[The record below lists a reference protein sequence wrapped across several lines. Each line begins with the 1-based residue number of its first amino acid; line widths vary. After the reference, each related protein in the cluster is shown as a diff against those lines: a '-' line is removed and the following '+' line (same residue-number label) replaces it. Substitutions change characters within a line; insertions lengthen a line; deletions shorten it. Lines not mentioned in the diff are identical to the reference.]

1 MIDDIVAIINIFS
14 ISACAALAV
23 TWAPL
28 AAKVIWSRRSTM
40 LGLIGVGL
48 VWVAI
53 TTGAVR
59 QYSFAMREMDMM
71 WLRDSYIAPILLM
84 AQSIGLVLLALS
96 YYLPRESGRIAPV
109 RNYNGLW
116 AFGIVF
122 AVMLAIK
129 VVF

>member
-1 MIDDIVAIINIFS
+1 MIDDIVAVINIFS

-23 TWAPL
+23 TWMPL

-40 LGLIGVGL
+40 LGLIGLGL

-59 QYSFAMREMDMM
+59 QYSFAMREMDMI
-71 WLRDSYIAPILLM
+71 WLRDSYIAPALLL

-96 YYLPRESGRIAPV
+96 YYFPRESGRVSPV

-116 AFGIVF
+116 AFLAVF
-122 AVMLAIK
+122 VVMSIIK
-129 VVF
+129 VMV